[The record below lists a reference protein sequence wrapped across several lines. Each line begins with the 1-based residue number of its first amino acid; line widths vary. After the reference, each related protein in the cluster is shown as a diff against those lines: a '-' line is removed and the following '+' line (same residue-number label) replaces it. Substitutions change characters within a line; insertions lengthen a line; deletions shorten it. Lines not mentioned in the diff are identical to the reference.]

1 MTVPLP
7 AGLTITV
14 SVKLSPAQ
22 PAEVGLAAKGII
34 ASSASTEIDQGRAYL
49 RSLPL
54 MFL

>member
-22 PAEVGLAAKGII
+22 PAEAGRAVKGII
-34 ASSASTEIDQGRAYL
+34 ASNASTEIDQGRAYL
-49 RSLPL
+49 RSLSL